1 MKKVSVIIPYY
12 KNLKYID
19 QSIISVMKQNY
30 KNIEILI
37 IYDDSNKD
45 ELKILK
51 KKYKKKNKI
60 SIIEN
65 KNNLGAA
72 LSRNKGIKK
81 SKGYYIAFLDSDDY
95 WKKNKLKKQ
104 ISFIEKNNLDLSYTS
119 YEILKKKKKFRQN
132 VKKTYGYH
140 FQN

>member
-51 KKYKKKNKI
+51 KKYKKKKI
-60 SIIEN
+60 KFQLLKTKIIQVQHYLGTKEL
-65 KNNLGAA
+65 KNLKDITL
-72 LSRNKGIKK
+72 LSQTPMIIGKK
-81 SKGYYIAFLDSDDY
+81 I
-95 WKKNKLKKQ
+95 N
-104 ISFIEKNNLDLSYTS
+104 
-119 YEILKKKKKFRQN
+119 
-132 VKKTYGYH
+132 
-140 FQN
+140 

>member
-1 MKKVSVIIPYY
+1 MRMKKVSVIIPYY

-51 KKYKKKNKI
+51 KKYKKKK
-60 SIIEN
+60 
-65 KNNLGAA
+65 
-72 LSRNKGIKK
+72 
-81 SKGYYIAFLDSDDY
+81 
-95 WKKNKLKKQ
+95 
-104 ISFIEKNNLDLSYTS
+104 
-119 YEILKKKKKFRQN
+119 
-132 VKKTYGYH
+132 
-140 FQN
+140 